1 MKSKAFLA
9 MIAMFLLLACNADN
23 EYSSQPCYFAY
34 QNSNYLDETLA
45 TAMNPQS
52 RGVFCQISESRSS
65 GVTYLNFKNNQGL
78 TSQKKE
84 TALEQQTAYVIGL
97 NNGIIVGF
105 QTLNDTPNG
114 GFAAYDLQCPNCV
127 RRHDS
132 YTNPKYW
139 LTMSSSG
146 IATCSKCGKHYDM
159 NNRGVIQDGEADD
172 VNLTQYVATTT
183 GPYGYLL
190 VHNR

>member
-105 QTLNDTPNG
+105 QTLNDIPNG